1 MAVDWFKRLEDFG
14 IKVNDFS
21 DEKIELSRKF
31 GQEAKSTDVIWGLFN
46 GLISKTKNQD
56 SLGMIYYEIALFLN
70 EEGKDSLEIRRQSQ
84 KISLLSLKK
93 SEVVKGVEILA
104 TSESCDECQKLNGNK
119 YTLDEALEKMPI
131 PNPNCTYTFT
141 KKGKPFCRCTYLPVL
156 E

>member
-119 YTLDEALEKMPI
+119 YT
-131 PNPNCTYTFT
+131 
-141 KKGKPFCRCTYLPVL
+141 YLPVV